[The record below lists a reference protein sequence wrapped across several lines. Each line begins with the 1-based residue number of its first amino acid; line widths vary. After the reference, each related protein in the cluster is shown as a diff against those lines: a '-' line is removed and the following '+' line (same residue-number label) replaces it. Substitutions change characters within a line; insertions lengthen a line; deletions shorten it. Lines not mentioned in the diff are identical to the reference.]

1 MPAKEYLYLDHA
13 ASSPLREE
21 AVSAEAEFR
30 SLPYA
35 HANPNSLHSQGRAV
49 ARVLDRARAAI
60 AHALGGGFRP
70 QEVAF
75 TGGGTESNN
84 ICVLGMAE
92 GARMNDRSRN
102 RVLISSIEH
111 DSVLDLATPLKER
124 GFEVSF
130 IPVDADCRVRLD
142 ALVGLLDEH
151 VALVSVMAANNETG
165 AIQDIGSLSRAAHA
179 SGALFH
185 TDAVQAF
192 MRIPLEL
199 DEADA
204 VSIAGH
210 KIGAPV
216 GVGALAMRSRCP
228 FRAQTFGGGQ
238 ELGRRVGTQDVCSA
252 HVFGAVCSALE
263 PTLAERG
270 HRVAS
275 IANALQERLCAPGT
289 GIHPTTSLIAGEGRL
304 PGIVSVYAPGA
315 DSESLILRLDHAGYE
330 VSAGSACSS
339 GSLDPS
345 HVLSA
350 MGMKRDDA
358 FCALRISFDD
368 RTPESG
374 LEAFASELVRTV
386 GAILNQ

>member
-1 MPAKEYLYLDHA
+1 MSVDTYLYLDHA

-21 AVSAEAEFR
+21 AIAAEAEFR

-49 ARVLDRARAAI
+49 SRILDQARARI
-60 AHALGGGFRP
+60 ASALGGGFRP
-70 QEVAF
+70 QEIAF

-92 GARMNDRSRN
+92 GARMKDRNRN
-102 RVLISSIEH
+102 RVLISAIEH
-111 DSVLDLATPLKER
+111 DSVLDLSRPLKER
-124 GFEVSF
+124 GFDVEL
-130 IPVDADCRVRLD
+130 IPVNRDCLVSVE
-142 ALVGLLDEH
+142 ALSDRIGED
-151 VALVSVMAANNETG
+151 VALVSIMAANNETG
-165 AIQDIGSLSRAAHA
+165 AIQPIGALSRAAHA
-179 SGALFH
+179 AGALVH

-192 MRIPLEL
+192 IRIPLEL
-199 DEADA
+199 DDADA

-216 GVGALAMRSRCP
+216 GVGAIAMRSRCP

-238 ELGRRVGTQDVCSA
+238 ELGRRAGTQDACSA
-252 HVFGAVCSALE
+252 HVFGAVCDALA
-263 PTLAERG
+263 PSLAERG
-270 HRVAS
+270 IRVAS
-275 IANALQERLCAPGT
+275 EANSLQERLCAPGT
-289 GIHPTTSLIAGEGRL
+289 GIHPTTSLVAGEGRL
-304 PGIVSVYAPGA
+304 PGIVSIYAPGA

-374 LEAFASELVRTV
+374 LDAFAAELLRIV
-386 GAILNQ
+386 GAILKK